1 MRRLRPGPRLH
12 AAFGSL
18 VCLTLAV
25 SLVTG
30 LECRAEAA
38 DPTPPR
44 RQLVTSAKPWTGDFD
59 GMLERRAI
67 RVLVPYSRTL
77 YYSDRG
83 RERGV
88 TAELVRE
95 WERWINKTYA
105 RQLGRRPLTVYLI
118 PTTRDRLIPHL
129 VEGLGDVAAG
139 DITVTEARRRLVD
152 FVAPADLFGVNEI
165 VAASPKAPAVT
176 SVADLAGA
184 TVHVRPATS
193 YHESL
198 VALNARFAREGRPPV
213 RLAPLPDALEDEDM
227 LEMVNAGLLDLVV
240 VDDWIARIWSPIL
253 PHVRLVEQAA
263 VRTGGRIGWALRK
276 ESPKLEAA
284 LTAFYQGV
292 ARKQGLVGYLRAQS
306 ARRVKAF
313 QNNAGDTDVKR
324 FEEVL
329 AAFRKY
335 GARYHFDPVM
345 LAAQGYQESR
355 LDQSVKS
362 PVGAIGVMQVMPA
375 TGEALRVGDIR
386 LVEPN
391 IHAGAKYM
399 DHIME
404 EYFADARLTDEA
416 RTLFAFA
423 AYNAGP
429 GRIAG
434 MRKLAAQRGFDPDQW
449 FNHVE
454 VVTAERVG
462 IETPT
467 YVRNIYKYYVSYRLI
482 LAAAEQRRAAEEQ
495 VRTGR

>member
-1 MRRLRPGPRLH
+1 MKGLALALLVGAVALAAGPSAAGAAVPAPSPRRL
-12 AAFGSL
+12 
-18 VCLTLAV
+18 LT
-25 SLVTG
+25 ST
-30 LECRAEAA
+30 
-38 DPTPPR
+38 
-44 RQLVTSAKPWTGDFD
+44 KPWTGDFD
-59 GMLERRAI
+59 GMLERRTI

-95 WERWINKTYA
+95 WERWINTTYA
-105 RQLGRRPLTVYLI
+105 RQLGKRPLTVYLI
-118 PTTRDRLIPHL
+118 PTTRDKLIPHL

-139 DITVTEARRRLVD
+139 DITVTEARLRVVD

-165 VAASPKAPAVT
+165 VAAGPKAPSIT
-176 SVADLAGA
+176 SAADLSGA

-198 VALNARFAREGRPPV
+198 VALNARFVQEGRPPV
-213 RLAPLPDALEDEDM
+213 TLVPLPDALEDEDM

-240 VDDWIARIWSPIL
+240 VDDWIARIWSPAL
-253 PHVRLVEQAA
+253 PAVRLVPQAA

-276 ESPKLEAA
+276 ESPKLGAA
-284 LTAFYQGV
+284 LTAFYEKA
-292 ARKQGLVGYLRAQS
+292 ARKQGLVGYLRVQS
-306 ARRVKAF
+306 AQR
-313 QNNAGDTDVKR
+313 VKR
-324 FEEVL
+324 FRNNTADAELKRFEQML
-329 AAFRKY
+329 AVFRTY
-335 GARYHFDPVM
+335 GARYHFDPLM

-355 LDQSVKS
+355 LEQSAKS

-375 TGEALRVGDIR
+375 TGTQLKVGDIR

-404 EYFADARLTDEA
+404 EYFAGGHLTDEV

-482 LAAAEQRRAAEEQ
+482 LEAMERRRALGEQ
-495 VRTGR
+495 VGTGR

>member
-1 MRRLRPGPRLH
+1 MKGLAL
-12 AAFGSL
+12 ALL
-18 VCLTLAV
+18 VGAV
-25 SLVTG
+25 SLAAG
-30 LECRAEAA
+30 PSAAGAAEPA
-38 DPTPPR
+38 PSPR
-44 RQLVTSAKPWTGDFD
+44 RLLTSTKPWTGDFD
-59 GMLERRAI
+59 GMLERRTI

-83 RERGV
+83 RERGI

-95 WERWINKTYA
+95 WERWINTTYA
-105 RQLGRRPLTVYLI
+105 RQLGKRPLTVYLI
-118 PTTRDRLIPHL
+118 PTTRDKLIPHL

-139 DITVTEARRRLVD
+139 DITVTEARLRVVD

-165 VAASPKAPAVT
+165 VAAGPKAPPIT
-176 SVADLAGA
+176 SAADLSGA

-198 VALNARFAREGRPPV
+198 VALNARFVQEGRPPV
-213 RLAPLPDALEDEDM
+213 TLAPLPDALEDEDM

-240 VDDWIARIWSPIL
+240 VDDWIARIWSPAL
-253 PHVRLVEQAA
+253 PAVRLVPQAA
-263 VRTGGRIGWALRK
+263 VRTGGRIGWALRR
-276 ESPKLEAA
+276 ESPKLGAA
-284 LTAFYQGV
+284 LTAFYEKA
-292 ARKQGLVGYLRAQS
+292 ARKQGLVGYLRVQS
-306 ARRVKAF
+306 AQR
-313 QNNAGDTDVKR
+313 VKR
-324 FEEVL
+324 FRNNTTDAELRRFEQML
-329 AAFRKY
+329 AVFRTY
-335 GARYHFDPVM
+335 GARYHFDPLM

-355 LDQSVKS
+355 LEQGAKS

-375 TGEALRVGDIR
+375 TGTQLKVGDIR

-404 EYFADARLTDEA
+404 EYFADGHLTDEV

-482 LAAAEQRRAAEEQ
+482 LEAMERRRALGEQ
-495 VRTGR
+495 VGTGR

>member
-1 MRRLRPGPRLH
+1 
-12 AAFGSL
+12 
-18 VCLTLAV
+18 
-25 SLVTG
+25 
-30 LECRAEAA
+30 
-38 DPTPPR
+38 
-44 RQLVTSAKPWTGDFD
+44 
-59 GMLERRAI
+59 MLERRTI

-83 RERGV
+83 RERGI

-95 WERWINKTYA
+95 WERWINTTYA
-105 RQLGRRPLTVYLI
+105 RQLGKRPLTVYLI
-118 PTTRDRLIPHL
+118 PTTRDKLIPHL

-139 DITVTEARRRLVD
+139 DITVTEARLRMVD

-165 VAASPKAPAVT
+165 VAAGPKAPSIT
-176 SVADLAGA
+176 SAADLSGA

-193 YHESL
+193 HHESL
-198 VALNARFAREGRPPV
+198 VALNARFVQEGRPPV
-213 RLAPLPDALEDEDM
+213 TLVPLPDALEDEDM

-240 VDDWIARIWSPIL
+240 VDDWIARIWSPAL
-253 PHVRLVEQAA
+253 PAVRLAPQAA

-276 ESPKLEAA
+276 ESPKLGAA
-284 LTAFYQGV
+284 LTAFYEKA
-292 ARKQGLVGYLRAQS
+292 ARKQGLVGYLRVQS
-306 ARRVKAF
+306 AQR
-313 QNNAGDTDVKR
+313 VKR
-324 FEEVL
+324 FRNNTADAELKRFEQML
-329 AAFRKY
+329 AVFRTY
-335 GARYHFDPVM
+335 GARYHFDPLM

-355 LDQSVKS
+355 LEQSAKS

-375 TGEALRVGDIR
+375 TGATLKVGDIR

-404 EYFADARLTDEA
+404 EYFADGHLTDEV

-482 LAAAEQRRAAEEQ
+482 LEAMERRRALGEQ
-495 VRTGR
+495 VGTGR